1 MLCKMNTSKT
11 NQTWEKLHQEVTNS
25 YPKGEST
32 FGLQLLCEFPVLKS
46 FHGAVVTNPSN
57 TVNNESDGFLHLG

>member
-32 FGLQLLCEFPVLKS
+32 FGLQLPV
-46 FHGAVVTNPSN
+46 
-57 TVNNESDGFLHLG
+57 